1 MSNKPSLRASA
12 PWSAGLILGLATAT
26 LLSAQTQQRNPTRD
40 GGGND
45 TVTAVEPNR
54 GGDMNLEAQDPVVAQ
69 SHLTVADGYEINL
82 FASEKEFPI
91 GNPVAM
97 AVDGRGRV
105 WVSTMPT
112 YPQYY
117 PGKPPEDKLV
127 ILEDTDHDGK
137 ADRHTVFADGL
148 HLAAGFELG
157 DGGVYVAQQPN
168 LVFLQDTDGDDV
180 ADTREVV
187 LHGFGTEDSH
197 HAISAFTWGPG
208 GALYFQEGTFHHSQV
223 ETPWGT
229 VRVENAAVFRYEPTT
244 EKLGVLVSYRFA
256 NPWGHCFDQWG
267 QNFIADASGGANY
280 FAAAFSGH
288 VNHPRKHPRMKEF
301 TPTKVRPTSGCEIV
315 NSSQFPDEAQG
326 NFLVNNTIGFHGIKQ
341 HRIIEE
347 GSGFTAQEVEP
358 LLQSSDINFRPVA
371 LQFGADGALYVVD
384 WFNPL
389 IGHMQYSLRDPRRDT
404 SHGRVWR
411 ITYKGRPLT
420 ELKDTTEQSIEEL
433 LDSLKSEERRHRY
446 LARRELRERDP
457 QLVAEALQEWVADID
472 SPEENFEHHL
482 LEGLWLFQS
491 LDIVAPSLL
500 ERLLETPDFRA
511 RASATRL
518 LRYWHDRLERPLD
531 LLRRQVRDDH
541 PRVRLEAVVALSFLQ
556 GAGAAEIALD
566 ARRFETDYYLDY
578 ALKETLATLEPAWK
592 PLLSAG
598 EPFAVDNPE
607 GLRFALEQIPTEE
620 LADFKPTKP
629 VLQVMIDRGR
639 RNDARTALQRMAE
652 LNGTD
657 ATEELLS
664 AIQRAQESEG
674 ESLDTLVALLAAWD
688 LDGLRGARGQ
698 VQQLAL
704 GANPDMVRW
713 GAFAALVRADGNPEE
728 VWSLA
733 TRSPRAFADMMD
745 AVPLI
750 KKMTQRN
757 ALFSRIKTV
766 LQDPSS
772 AVATSAGSG
781 QSSRIRRAGI
791 RALAHMDAHAGEVFT
806 LLAGFAKAD
815 THLDDVVTVMAGI
828 PKAHWA
834 VEEAV
839 PLVGVLLRHT
849 SETPESERNREP
861 FKTAVALGLE
871 LVGLLPS
878 EQVEE
883 ARQAFE
889 ALVVQ
894 TIRIV
899 AVPKE
904 LRFDKL
910 SFAVEAGRPVE
921 ILFENPDE
929 MPHNL
934 LVTKPGT
941 LKEVG
946 EAGDAMATQPDAF
959 EKQFVP
965 DTPSVLW
972 ATPLLNKGQSFR
984 LRFTAPSQ
992 TGGYPYVCTFP
1003 GHWITMN
1010 GIMYVRSPRR

>member
-1 MSNKPSLRASA
+1 MSNKPSL
-12 PWSAGLILGLATAT
+12 WSSNLWGSGLILALAAVT
-26 LLSAQTQQRNPTRD
+26 SIPAQTQQRQPTRD

-54 GGDMNLEAQDPVVAQ
+54 GGDMNLEAQDPDVAQ

-82 FASEKEFPI
+82 FASEQDFPI

-97 AVDGRGRV
+97 AVDGKGRV

-127 ILEDTDHDGK
+127 ILEDTDGDGR

-180 ADTREVV
+180 ADTRDVV

-280 FAAAFSGH
+280 FAAAFSGR
-288 VNHPRKHPRMKEF
+288 VEHPNKHPRMKEF

-326 NFLVNNTIGFHGIKQ
+326 NFLLNNTIGFHGIKQ
-341 HRIIEE
+341 HRIIDD

-358 LLQSSDINFRPVA
+358 LLQSSDINFRPVD
-371 LQFGADGALYVVD
+371 LQFGADGALYVID

-411 ITYKGRPLT
+411 ITYKGRPLVQPRDVT
-420 ELKDTTEQSIEEL
+420 VLSIEEL
-433 LDSLKSEERRHRY
+433 LDSLKSEERRLRY
-446 LARRELRERDP
+446 RARRELRERDP
-457 QLVAEALQEWVADID
+457 SRVEEALREWVADLD
-472 SPEENFEHHL
+472 GTEANFEHHL
-482 LEGLWLFQS
+482 LEALWLFQS
-491 LDIVAPSLL
+491 LDVVEPSLL
-500 ERLLETPDFRA
+500 ERLLATPDYRA
-511 RASATRL
+511 RAAATRL
-518 LRYWHDRLERPLD
+518 LRYWHDRLDRPLA
-531 LLRRQVRDDH
+531 LLQRLVRDDH
-541 PRVRLEAVVALSFLQ
+541 PRVRLEAVVALSFME
-556 GAGAAEIALD
+556 GARAAELALD
-566 ARRFETDYYLDY
+566 ARRRETDYYLDY
-578 ALKETLATLEPAWK
+578 ALTETIATLGPAWK
-592 PLLSAG
+592 PLLSSG
-598 EPFAVDNPE
+598 EPFAEDNPE
-607 GLRFALEQIPTEE
+607 GQRFAIESVSPEELARFKPSGPILQVLIDRGQRNEVRSALQKIADLNDTEPTEE
-620 LADFKPTKP
+620 L
-629 VLQVMIDRGR
+629 V
-639 RNDARTALQRMAE
+639 
-652 LNGTD
+652 
-657 ATEELLS
+657 S
-664 AIQRAQESEG
+664 AIQRAQESES
-674 ESLDTLVALLAAWD
+674 ENLDTLVALLAGWD
-688 LDGLRGARGQ
+688 RDGLRSARDKLE
-698 VQQLAL
+698 QLAL
-704 GANPDMVRW
+704 RAQADVVRR
-713 GAFAALVRADGNPEE
+713 GAFAAMQRADGGPERA
-728 VWSLA
+728 WSLA
-733 TRSPRAFADMMD
+733 SRSSQSLADMMD
-745 AVPLI
+745 AAALI
-750 KKMTQRN
+750 RDADQRN
-757 ALFSRIKTV
+757 ALYGRIKAL
-766 LQDPSS
+766 LQDPSP
-772 AVATSAGSG
+772 ARGADDGSV
-781 QSSRIRRAGI
+781 QFRRVLRAAI
-791 RALAHMDAHAGEVFT
+791 RALAHMDRHAGEVFQ
-806 LLAGFAKAD
+806 LLAGFAGSGAHWND
-815 THLDDVVTVMAGI
+815 AVTVMSGI
-828 PKAHWA
+828 PKSQWA
-834 VEEAV
+834 EEEAAA
-839 PLVGVLLRHT
+839 LVGTLLRNT
-849 SETPESERNREP
+849 SAVPEAERSRKP
-861 FKTAVALGLE
+861 FETAVAFGLE
-871 LVGLLPS
+871 LVGFLPP
-878 EQVEE
+878 EQAEE
-883 ARQAFE
+883 AREAFE
-889 ALVVQ
+889 ELVVQ
-894 TIRIV
+894 RIRIV

-910 SFAVEAGRPVE
+910 NFNVIAGRPVE

-972 ATPLLNKGQSFR
+972 ATPLLNKGEDFR
-984 LRFTAPSQ
+984 LRFTAPSK

-1003 GHWITMN
+1003 GHWMTMN
-1010 GIMYVRSPRR
+1010 GVMRVRASAR